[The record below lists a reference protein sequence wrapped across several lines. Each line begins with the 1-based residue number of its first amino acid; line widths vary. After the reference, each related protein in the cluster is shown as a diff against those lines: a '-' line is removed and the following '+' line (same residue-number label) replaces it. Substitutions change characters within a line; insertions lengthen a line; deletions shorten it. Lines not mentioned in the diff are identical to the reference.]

1 MMSAGVHSRL
11 TDTQEPDRT
20 GTHFALLQEV
30 LNNLSLMKGLQRLH
44 LLTSAYRKLI
54 MLFLSVHGNYY
65 IINECSYISLI
76 DHILE

>member
-1 MMSAGVHSRL
+1 
-11 TDTQEPDRT
+11 
-20 GTHFALLQEV
+20 
-30 LNNLSLMKGLQRLH
+30 MKGLQRLH